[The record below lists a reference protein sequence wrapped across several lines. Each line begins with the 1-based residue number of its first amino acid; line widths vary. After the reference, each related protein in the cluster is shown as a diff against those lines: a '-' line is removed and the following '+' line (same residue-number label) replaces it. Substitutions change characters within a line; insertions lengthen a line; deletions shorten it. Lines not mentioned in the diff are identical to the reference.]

1 MIIDKILDFLFY
13 FPLLLLETL
22 PDLDLAIPDDVLN
35 IVNGIDNF
43 IYNVAYVVPFSRL
56 SGILVISISISTLQI
71 LWALILRIKSF
82 IPTMGA

>member
-1 MIIDKILDFLFY
+1 MITDEILDFLFY

-22 PDLDLAIPDDVLN
+22 PDLDLAFPDDLLN
-35 IVNGIDNF
+35 VVNGIDNF
-43 IYNVAYVVPFSRL
+43 IYNVAYVVPFARL
-56 SGILVISISISTLQI
+56 QGILIISISISSFQI

>member
-13 FPLLLLETL
+13 FPMLLLETL
-22 PDLDLAIPDDVLN
+22 LDFDLSIPDDVLN
-35 IVNGIDNF
+35 IVNGVNNF
-43 IYNVAYVVPFSRL
+43 IYNVAYVIPFSRL
-56 SGILVISISISTLQI
+56 SGILALSISISTLQI